1 MTKTQIKVLTGFTID
16 AYLIKEY
23 LTFEFGLEQEVWT
36 HQILYCQNRLIEY
49 VKFKVNKVSN
59 NLYQT
64 PEDTRRYYESL
75 MNSSKYFLLNET
87 NEYWEFAT
95 INILV
100 EHCVI
105 SD

>member
-1 MTKTQIKVLTGFTID
+1 MTKTQIKVSTGFTID

-49 VKFKVNKVSN
+49 TKFKVNKVSN
-59 NLYQT
+59 NPYQT

-75 MNSSKYFLLNET
+75 MNSNKYFLLNET

-95 INILV
+95 IDILA

-105 SD
+105 SV

>member
-49 VKFKVNKVSN
+49 IKFKVNKVSN
-59 NLYQT
+59 NPYQT

-87 NEYWEFAT
+87 IEYWEFAT
-95 INILV
+95 IDILV

>member
-1 MTKTQIKVLTGFTID
+1 MTKTQIKVPTGFTID

-23 LTFEFGLEQEVWT
+23 LTFECRLDREVWT

-49 VKFKVNKVSN
+49 AKFKVNKVSN
-59 NLYQT
+59 NPYQT
-64 PEDTRRYYESL
+64 SENIRKYYESL

-87 NEYWEFAT
+87 IEYWEFAT

>member
-1 MTKTQIKVLTGFTID
+1 MTKTQIKVPTGFTID

-36 HQILYCQNRLIEY
+36 HQILYCQNRVIEY
-49 VKFKVNKVSN
+49 VKFKVNKISN
-59 NLYQT
+59 NPYQT

-75 MNSSKYFLLNET
+75 MNSSKYFLLNDT
-87 NEYWEFAT
+87 NEYWESAT
-95 INILV
+95 IDILV
-100 EHCVI
+100 EHSVI

>member
-1 MTKTQIKVLTGFTID
+1 MTKIQIKIPTGFTID

-36 HQILYCQNRLIEY
+36 HQILYCQNRVIEY
-49 VKFKVNKVSN
+49 VKFKVNKISN
-59 NLYQT
+59 NPYQT
-64 PEDTRRYYESL
+64 SENIRKYYESL
-75 MNSSKYFLLNET
+75 MNNSKYFLLNET
-87 NEYWEFAT
+87 IEYWEFAT
-95 INILV
+95 IDILV

>member
-1 MTKTQIKVLTGFTID
+1 MTKTQIKVPTGFTID

-23 LTFEFGLEQEVWT
+23 LTYEIGLEQEVWT
-36 HQILYCQNRLIEY
+36 HQILYCQNRMIEY
-49 VKFKVNKVSN
+49 IKFKVNKVSN

-64 PEDTRRYYESL
+64 PEDTHRYYESL

-95 INILV
+95 IEILA
-100 EHCVI
+100 EYCVI